1 LLPPRR
7 YYLPTDGT
15 DLALSWNPN
24 HGWLEYHQVSYP
36 CPRGFTEQHASEV
49 LWTRRSDRCQQRSS
63 LSRYPSRAPTS
74 FLLHTYVL
82 LQACMSYIA
91 TSVRL
96 CLASWIR
103 PSVEHTHTHTHEF
116 SWVLMLLRRTPPAEV
131 LQARTRLGT
140 NPLGGLTAEDGVRRG
155 HYALN
160 PPLLLHFRSVRR
172 DATLLTYH

>member
-1 LLPPRR
+1 MELTSLCRGIRITVSSNTTKYHIHVLGVSQNNTHRKFHGHGDPTGASSVHPCLPIQSSHILLTT
-7 YYLPTDGT
+7 PT
-15 DLALSWNPN
+15 
-24 HGWLEYHQVSYP
+24 YM
-36 CPRGFTEQHASEV
+36 
-49 LWTRRSDRCQQRSS
+49 
-63 LSRYPSRAPTS
+63 
-74 FLLHTYVL
+74 L
-82 LQACMSYIA
+82 LQACRSYIA

-96 CLASWIR
+96 CFASWIR
-103 PSVEHTHTHTHEF
+103 PSVEHTHTHEF

-160 PPLLLHFRSVRR
+160 PPLLCRGVRR

>member
-1 LLPPRR
+1 MELTSLCRGIRITVGSNTIKYHIHVLGVSQNNTHRKFYGHRDPTGVSSVHPCLGTHPELPHPS
-7 YYLPTDGT
+7 YY
-15 DLALSWNPN
+15 
-24 HGWLEYHQVSYP
+24 
-36 CPRGFTEQHASEV
+36 
-49 LWTRRSDRCQQRSS
+49 
-63 LSRYPSRAPTS
+63 
-74 FLLHTYVL
+74 TYVL

-103 PSVEHTHTHTHEF
+103 PSVEHTHTHEF